1 MTLEMLNTI
10 HDVIGNES
18 INAQIEMD
26 DMIQSYMESAS
37 EETMKEVYVAAF
49 GETILQGEEFKQ
61 RFRRMLPE
69 LWHIISMDL
78 DEQWNDLADYRRRCD
93 DVLEYLKSYD
103 FT

>member
-10 HDVIGNES
+10 QDIIGDES

-37 EETMKEVYVAAF
+37 VETMREVC
-49 GETILQGEEFKQ
+49 GETILQDEEFKQ
-61 RFRRMLPE
+61 YFRRRLPE
-69 LWHIISMDL
+69 LWHIISPNL

-93 DVLEYLKSYD
+93 DVLEYLKTHN
-103 FT
+103 FN

>member
-10 HDVIGNES
+10 CDVIGNES
-18 INAQIEMD
+18 ITTQIKMD

-37 EETMKEVYVAAF
+37 EETMAEVYVAAF
-49 GETILQGEEFKQ
+49 GIKSIIDKEFKQ
-61 RFRRMLPE
+61 EFRSRLPE
-69 LWHIISMDL
+69 MWHVISMDL

-93 DVLEYLKSYD
+93 DVLEYLNSYD